1 LRRETTE
8 EIFVGASLK
17 EPSPKIKWLDF
28 EIFNHKNED
37 TPIRRSDQED
47 MKLPQVQKLEEKN
60 MGVRIKRPCRV
71 LISDSVSFTPD

>member
-17 EPSPKIKWLDF
+17 ESSPKIKWLDF

-37 TPIRRSDQED
+37 TPIRRSHQED